1 MGVTVVGD
9 AKVVGVT
16 FLDGNRYTEGDSK
29 RSIADERIISSTTLY
44 LPNLLGTR

>member
-1 MGVTVVGD
+1 VGD

-29 RSIADERIISSTTLY
+29 RSTAVHNS
-44 LPNLLGTR
+44 